1 MLYQPLSC
9 IVIVNLVIVLLRGHY
24 CALFSVLFVIPYSY
38 WLLIL
43 FVVELELVA
52 VA

>member
-1 MLYQPLSC
+1 MRNAMLLSGFFF
-9 IVIVNLVIVLLRGHY
+9 V
-24 CALFSVLFVIPYSY
+24 FFVIPYSY

-52 VA
+52 VG

>member
-1 MLYQPLSC
+1 MR
-9 IVIVNLVIVLLRGHY
+9 N
-24 CALFSVLFVIPYSY
+24 AMLFSVLFVIPYSY

-52 VA
+52 VG